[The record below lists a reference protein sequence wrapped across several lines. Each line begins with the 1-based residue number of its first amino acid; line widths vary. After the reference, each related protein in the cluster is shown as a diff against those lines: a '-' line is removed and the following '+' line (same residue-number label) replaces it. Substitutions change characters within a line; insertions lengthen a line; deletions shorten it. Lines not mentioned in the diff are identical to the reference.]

1 MLTPYAAPETI
12 FSHEI
17 DIKKSIFITHIL
29 PITSEE
35 EAQEQLAIFRKKYKD
50 ATHNCFAWRI
60 GTTRVLEKSSD
71 DGEPQGTA
79 GHPMLHVLQMNQLTN
94 VLAIVT
100 RYFGGIKLGAGGLTR
115 AYSSSLSETV
125 KLAPIVTYTPYEKY
139 SLTLPY
145 TAVGGFENY
154 AKDTDIRVEDRNF
167 TDKVQITYLCLPENA
182 AKHDKTFTDLTG
194 GKALL
199 EKIDEV
205 YVKIPMHRE

>member
-1 MLTPYAAPETI
+1 MLIPYAAPETI

-17 DIKKSIFITHIL
+17 DIKKSLFITHIL
-29 PITSEE
+29 PITTEE
-35 EAQEQLAIFRKKYKD
+35 EAQEQLALFRKKYKD
-50 ATHNCFAWRI
+50 ATHNCYAWRI
-60 GTTRVLEKSSD
+60 GTTRVLEKSGD

-79 GHPMLHVLQMNQLTN
+79 GHPMLHVLQMNRLTN

-115 AYSSSLSETV
+115 AYSSSLAETV
-125 KLAPIVTYTPYEKY
+125 KLASIVTYTPYEAY
-139 SLTLPY
+139 RLTLPY

-154 AKDTDIRVEDRNF
+154 SKDTDIRVKDRSF
-167 TDKVQITYLCLPENA
+167 TDKVEITYLCLPENA
-182 AKHDKTFTDLTG
+182 AKHEKTFTDLTG

-205 YVKIPMHRE
+205 YVKIPMEK